1 MLFLCLDLAM
11 PLETHQEED
20 WAFLLKAGKMEVSK
34 LEALLLLFSLCH
46 VVNWFCNGR
55 APRLDSDALRL
66 LVKVQEFQVHC
77 ALEHRSKTNAAPL
90 VIFVHRELEMPF
102 SPAVPG
108 HQVYDAVEKVLD
120 NRWRNSLKKMK
131 LLQDAKRS
139 SASVLNEL
147 CQPDVFGRLFLI
159 IDNWKGR
166 EGLAEASKE
175 KREKLSFE
183 DWLGTA
189 SALHLRLHAT
199 LTAAARLP
207 EELAQA
213 VGEVKK
219 VGAVDHVTR
228 LPVLMVIVGLK
239 VAAGTL
245 LALPKTLRFHREL
258 YFAFNSAQE
267 AIDEACQSFS
277 AKLGSADSQE
287 LLEAAEQQV
296 LQKTYTPLGA
306 CAWAVARKHCERLIN
321 MQSRPCKARCW
332 SGRSCN
338 LMEGHQEPHRHG
350 FRATKVCLCGKS
362 EVQLFEKFEPPKAA
376 AEGIAPFGPCCHNVN
391 FMPFLPEG
399 CDFDMDPVAWTAQI
413 SREDGDG
420 ERNTEGLTGT
430 VQLWEKKLSLWMVVD
445 GLPLPATSWGLAR
458 IKPGAVA
465 MTALPSAL
473 PEANGFL
480 ALVADA
486 PIAVDPEGAR
496 LPGFGD
502 QLYGLSCW
510 HLPLAGPKEVY
521 VGFEYVCPQ
530 GYRFLAPPYKCSGLS
545 TGKQP
550 EVEGKKGR
558 RRREQTS
565 LEEGEYE
572 SVPLCGYR
580 LYVPCVQHRRQKGRR
595 GDPPCISQLTRI
607 WVQTPHRRE
616 LIQAEPRVAIVDTKG
631 EVGSDG
637 RPKEVIMTG
646 GKVVLPAGMLVQLV
660 LPYAYFRADTPVPSF
675 WDLGHDAERC
685 RLLPYLLTLRRPS

>member
-1 MLFLCLDLAM
+1 MNPWKCSEIIAEGTVPWLPRESLTRIDEFLEVSPYRRDDVRPFLVKHFCEDKDENVRSVAIFHMRYINEQGAINSLLISWTVILIILVGMCTITRDLGHLSRKLLE
-11 PLETHQEED
+11 PLRILADEMQNPTSLED

-147 CQPDVFGRLFLI
+147 CQPDVFGEELYRFCSSCYLGCCLGSQ
-159 IDNWKGR
+159 KVVSQ
-166 EGLAEASKE
+166 LAEASKE

-213 VGEVKK
+213 VGE
-219 VGAVDHVTR
+219 
-228 LPVLMVIVGLK
+228 
-239 VAAGTL
+239 
-245 LALPKTLRFHREL
+245 EL

-338 LMEGHQEPHRHG
+338 LMEGHQDRRVD
-350 FRATKVCLCGKS
+350 RATR
-362 EVQLFEKFEPPKAA
+362 EAHAAVQLFEKFEPPKAA

-399 CDFDMDPVAWTAQI
+399 CDFDMDPVLI
-413 SREDGDG
+413 PPSPRLSESLRG
-420 ERNTEGLTGT
+420 ERRWGWGEEHRGA
-430 VQLWEKKLSLWMVVD
+430 D
-445 GLPLPATSWGLAR
+445 G
-458 IKPGAVA
+458 
-465 MTALPSAL
+465 
-473 PEANGFL
+473 
-480 ALVADA
+480 
-486 PIAVDPEGAR
+486 
-496 LPGFGD
+496 
-502 QLYGLSCW
+502 
-510 HLPLAGPKEVY
+510 H
-521 VGFEYVCPQ
+521 
-530 GYRFLAPPYKCSGLS
+530 
-545 TGKQP
+545 
-550 EVEGKKGR
+550 
-558 RRREQTS
+558 
-565 LEEGEYE
+565 
-572 SVPLCGYR
+572 
-580 LYVPCVQHRRQKGRR
+580 
-595 GDPPCISQLTRI
+595 
-607 WVQTPHRRE
+607 
-616 LIQAEPRVAIVDTKG
+616 G

>member
-1 MLFLCLDLAM
+1 M
-11 PLETHQEED
+11 PQHATQADRLPDPTSLED

-139 SASVLNEL
+139 LAGLFRVHRP
-147 CQPDVFGRLFLI
+147 CAVAMGRQARTGDLAQRWVEEPQTAL
-159 IDNWKGR
+159 DR
-166 EGLAEASKE
+166 LRDRLAEASKE

-350 FRATKVCLCGKS
+350 FRSTKVCLCGKS

-399 CDFDMDPVAWTAQI
+399 CDFDMDPVLI
-413 SREDGDG
+413 PPSPR
-420 ERNTEGLTGT
+420 
-430 VQLWEKKLSLWMVVD
+430 
-445 GLPLPATSWGLAR
+445 LAR

-660 LPYAYFRADTPVPSF
+660 LPYAYFRADTPLPSF